1 MIKYYRKSRRMNQV
15 ELANKANLSLHELR
29 QIENNKTSP
38 TLEQIIKLAYAL
50 EIDKYKLTNELI
62 KNTYIFFDKV

>member
-50 EIDKYKLTNELI
+50 EVDKYKLANELI
-62 KNTYIFFDKV
+62 KNTYIFF

>member
-38 TLEQIIKLAYAL
+38 TIEQIIKLAYAL
-50 EIDKYKLTNELI
+50 EIDKYKLANELI

>member
-50 EIDKYKLTNELI
+50 EIDKYKLANELI